1 MYKNF
6 KFYKEVEED
15 IFVEEFYTEQE
26 NFEQKSNQEVVLR
39 DLLNFLPKF
48 INPNV
53 LLLEKSELEK
63 LEKETATLSLESTP
77 VSSGTE
83 KEEFTDKTVKDLTKG
98 ISLKIGS
105 PLSSVLKKRE
115 QPTDSFLG
123 SEKKK
128 TSTSDIS
135 SSLPSTQSNFFKRKS
150 MNSSNTP
157 FISVFSGEPKRASSG
172 ETLSTTTQKRTT
184 SLVFT
189 HKITEE
195 EFKEKVHISDHQSLT
210 NFISNSYGELSPI
223 VKILKLSHQGIVV
236 GFLSQLGAELLYNY
250 GMRYKDVKNSWFIKV
265 TRHVPKEDTDEYIS
279 VAHTRSEEVVVMTQD
294 STLMTLFKFTWILE
308 MEFDSV
314 GMNEIS
320 KIKSSIL
327 SFDWDSGKNTIPPEI
342 IVSHEKKFRFYFDN
356 PKPEKIKVKGSLTPT
371 LSLSDERDST
381 FDHLFSV
388 SRLICNFFF
397 LVKFSLAAIKMGSS
411 SDVFQDAKLIEMIQH
426 FTSIDLSQQKKILD
440 ITPKPKNSVQSVTIL
455 PEKIED
461 EITKYLCLS
470 HVCFD
475 NFLSLD

>member
-15 IFVEEFYTEQE
+15 IFVEEFYTNQE

-63 LEKETATLSLESTP
+63 LEKEASLESTP
-77 VSSGTE
+77 TIVSNE
-83 KEEFTDKTVKDLTKG
+83 KEEFTDKTVKDLSKG

-105 PLSSVLKKRE
+105 PLSSVLKKKE
-115 QPTDSFLG
+115 PTDALTP
-123 SEKKK
+123 EKKK
-128 TSTSDIS
+128 ISTSDGS
-135 SSLPSTQSNFFKRKS
+135 SSLPTQSNFFKRKS
-150 MNSSNTP
+150 MNYTNTP

-172 ETLSTTTQKRTT
+172 EKLNSVSQKRTT

-265 TRHVPKEDTDEYIS
+265 TRHIPKEEKDEYIS
-279 VAHTRSEEVVVMTQD
+279 VAHTRSEEVVVMTQE

-314 GMNEIS
+314 DMNEIS

-342 IVSHEKKFRFYFDN
+342 LMSHEKKFRFYFDN

-371 LSLSDERDST
+371 LSLSDERVDST

-388 SRLICNFFF
+388 SRLICTN
-397 LVKFSLAAIKMGSS
+397 
-411 SDVFQDAKLIEMIQH
+411 
-426 FTSIDLSQQKKILD
+426 SI
-440 ITPKPKNSVQSVTIL
+440 
-455 PEKIED
+455 
-461 EITKYLCLS
+461 Y
-470 HVCFD
+470 
-475 NFLSLD
+475 